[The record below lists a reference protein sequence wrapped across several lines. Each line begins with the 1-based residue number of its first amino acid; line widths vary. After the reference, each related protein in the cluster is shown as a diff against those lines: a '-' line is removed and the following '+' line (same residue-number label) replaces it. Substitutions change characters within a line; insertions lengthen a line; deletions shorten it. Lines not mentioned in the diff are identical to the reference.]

1 MQIGQ
6 KSINNMSAISKKTSW
21 VVAIIAAII
30 MVQTLCF
37 KFYGTSESI
46 YIFTKIGLEPIGR
59 FGTGIAELF
68 ASILIII
75 PAKRW
80 LGALLGFGLMSGA
93 LFFHFT
99 TLGVQVMDDG
109 GLLFGLAIV
118 ALSCCGLCIW
128 LEKEKIINEIVALK
142 KNKQL

>member
-1 MQIGQ
+1 MQIGL
-6 KSINNMSAISKKTSW
+6 KHTNKMSTISKKISW

-99 TLGVQVMDDG
+99 TLGIQVMNDG
-109 GLLFGLAIV
+109 GLLFGLAIT
-118 ALSCCGLCIW
+118 ALICCGICIG
-128 LEKEKIINEIVALK
+128 LEKEKVMREILYYK
-142 KNKQL
+142 KKLM